1 MKWDHL
7 LSSRPFIIVF
17 KGMRLRYGPSPTLGS
32 ELDVGKFLFLVAMI
46 MVNRVVEVS
55 FPFRV
60 FINQDTVASLKLTFV
75 EEWTNEHTY
84 FVFYSIDLYKIR
96 VSVSPCV
103 CLFNYSQNIN
113 SSDVKLTE
121 HCTKNISKVKAAI

>member
-1 MKWDHL
+1 
-7 LSSRPFIIVF
+7 
-17 KGMRLRYGPSPTLGS
+17 MRLRYGPSPTLGS

-75 EEWTNEHTY
+75 EE
-84 FVFYSIDLYKIR
+84 
-96 VSVSPCV
+96 
-103 CLFNYSQNIN
+103 
-113 SSDVKLTE
+113 
-121 HCTKNISKVKAAI
+121 